1 MTPLSAIVWNVDPTF
16 FSLFGLEIRY
26 YGVLWAVAF
35 LLGIYYF
42 TKFCK
47 HEQLPDRLV
56 DSMFWCATILAIV
69 GARLGHCLFYEPE
82 VYLADPLR
90 MLNIRE
96 GGMASHG
103 AAIGFLL
110 GLTIFAIANKMPFW
124 WGADRIMIPVAIGGA
139 GVRIGNLMN
148 SEIYG
153 GPTDLPWGFVFQ
165 RAGETQPMHPTQ
177 IYEALC
183 YIIVF
188 LTLLWLYFKRDAG
201 RKHPGLMFGVGLIG
215 IFVAR
220 FFIEYIKNDQVGFEE
235 GMRSAIGMNMG
246 QFLSIPF
253 VVIGIVLV
261 IVGLHSKPQHIAW
274 AEAEK
279 AAANAK
285 PKAKKVAPP
294 KAKNSK

>member
-1 MTPLSAIVWNVDPTF
+1 MTNLLSITWNVDPTF
-16 FSLFGLEIRY
+16 FTLFGLDIRY

-35 LLGIYYF
+35 MLGIYYF

-47 HEQLPDRLV
+47 HEGLPDRLV
-56 DSMFWCATILAIV
+56 DSMFWCATILAIL

-82 VYLADPLR
+82 VYLADPVR
-90 MLNIRE
+90 ILNIRE

-110 GLTIFAIANKMPFW
+110 GLTIFAVMNKMPWW

-153 GPTDLPWGFVFQ
+153 GPTDLPWGFIFQ

-183 YIIVF
+183 YILVF
-188 LTLLWLYFKRDAG
+188 LILLWLYFKKDAG

-220 FFIEYIKNDQVGFEE
+220 FIIEYIKNDQVGFEE

-246 QFLSIPF
+246 QLLSIPF
-253 VVIGIVLV
+253 VVIGIILV
-261 IVGLHSKPQHIAW
+261 VVGLLNKPQHIAW
-274 AEAEK
+274 VEAAKQAEAR
-279 AAANAK
+279 

-294 KAKNSK
+294 KAKK

>member
-1 MTPLSAIVWNVDPTF
+1 MTLFSAITWNVDPTF
-16 FSLFGLEIRY
+16 FTLFGLDIRY

-35 LLGIYYF
+35 MLGIYYF

-47 HEQLPDRLV
+47 HEGLPDKLV

-90 MLNIRE
+90 ILNIRE

-110 GLTIFAIANKMPFW
+110 GLTIFAIANKMPWW

-153 GPTDLPWGFVFQ
+153 GPTDLPWGFIFQ

-183 YIIVF
+183 YILVF
-188 LTLLWLYFKRDAG
+188 VILLCLYFKRDAG

-246 QFLSIPF
+246 QLLSIPF

-261 IVGLHSKPQHIAW
+261 IVGLLNKPQHIAW
-274 AEAEK
+274 VEAAK
-279 AAANAK
+279 AAEAK

-294 KAKNSK
+294 KAKK

>member
-1 MTPLSAIVWNVDPTF
+1 MTLFSAITWNVDPTF
-16 FSLFGLEIRY
+16 FTLFGLDIRY

-35 LLGIYYF
+35 MLGIYYF

-47 HEQLPDRLV
+47 HEGLPDKLV
-56 DSMFWCATILAIV
+56 DSMFWCATILAIL

-90 MLNIRE
+90 ILNIRE

-110 GLTIFAIANKMPFW
+110 GLTIFAIVNKMPWW

-153 GPTDLPWGFVFQ
+153 GPTDLPWGFIFQ

-183 YIIVF
+183 YILVF
-188 LTLLWLYFKRDAG
+188 VILLWLYFKRDAG

-220 FFIEYIKNDQVGFEE
+220 FIIEYIKNDQVGFEE

-246 QFLSIPF
+246 QLLSVPF

-261 IVGLHSKPQHIAW
+261 IVGLLNKPQHIAW
-274 AEAEK
+274 VEAAK
-279 AAANAK
+279 AAEAK

-294 KAKNSK
+294 KAKK

>member
-1 MTPLSAIVWNVDPTF
+1 MTLFSAITWNVDPTF
-16 FSLFGLEIRY
+16 FTLFGLDIRY

-35 LLGIYYF
+35 MLGIYYF

-47 HEQLPDRLV
+47 HEGLPDKLV
-56 DSMFWCATILAIV
+56 DSMFWCATILAIL

-90 MLNIRE
+90 ILNIRE

-110 GLTIFAIANKMPFW
+110 GLTIFAIANKMPWW

-153 GPTDLPWGFVFQ
+153 GPTDLPWGFIFQ

-183 YIIVF
+183 YILVF
-188 LTLLWLYFKRDAG
+188 LILLWLYFKRDAG

-220 FFIEYIKNDQVGFEE
+220 FIIEYIKNDQVGFEE

-246 QFLSIPF
+246 QLLSIPF

-261 IVGLHSKPQHIAW
+261 IVGLLNKPQHIAW
-274 AEAEK
+274 VEAAK
-279 AAANAK
+279 AAEAK

-294 KAKNSK
+294 KAKK

>member
-1 MTPLSAIVWNVDPTF
+1 MTNLLSITWSVDPTF
-16 FSLFGLEIRY
+16 FTLFGLDIRY

-35 LLGIYYF
+35 MLGIYYF

-47 HEQLPDRLV
+47 HEGLPDRLV
-56 DSMFWCATILAIV
+56 DSMFWCATILAIL

-82 VYLADPLR
+82 VYLADPVR
-90 MLNIRE
+90 ILNIRE

-110 GLTIFAIANKMPFW
+110 GLTIFAVMNKMPWW

-153 GPTDLPWGFVFQ
+153 GPTDLPWGFIFQ

-183 YIIVF
+183 YILVF
-188 LTLLWLYFKRDAG
+188 LILLWLYFKKDAG

-220 FFIEYIKNDQVGFEE
+220 FIIEYIKNDQVGFEE

-246 QFLSIPF
+246 QLLSIPF
-253 VVIGIVLV
+253 VVIGIILV
-261 IVGLHSKPQHIAW
+261 VVGLLNKPQHIAW
-274 AEAEK
+274 VEAAKQAEAR
-279 AAANAK
+279 

-294 KAKNSK
+294 KAKK

>member
-1 MTPLSAIVWNVDPTF
+1 MTPFSAIVWNVDPTF
-16 FSLFGLEIRY
+16 FTIFGLDVRY
-26 YGVLWAVAF
+26 YGVLWAIGF

-47 HEQLPDRLV
+47 HEHLPDKLV
-56 DSMFWCATILAIV
+56 DSMFWCGVIPAII
-69 GARLGHCLFYEPE
+69 GARLGHCIFYEPE

-110 GLTIFAIANKMPFW
+110 GLTLFAIINKMPFW
-124 WGADRIMIPVAIGGA
+124 WGADRIMVPVAIGGA

-183 YIIVF
+183 YILVF
-188 LTLLWLYFKRDAG
+188 LILLWLYFKRDAG

-220 FFIEYIKNDQVGFEE
+220 FIIEYIKNDQVGFEE

-246 QFLSIPF
+246 QLLSIPF
-253 VVIGIVLV
+253 IVIGVALV
-261 IVGLHSKPQHIAW
+261 VVGLCNKPQRIAW
-274 AEAEK
+274 AEATKE
-279 AAANAK
+279 AEAK

-294 KAKNSK
+294 KAKNAK

>member
-1 MTPLSAIVWNVDPTF
+1 MTLFSAITWNVDPTF
-16 FSLFGLEIRY
+16 FTLFGLDIRY

-35 LLGIYYF
+35 MLGIYYF

-47 HEQLPDRLV
+47 HEGLPDKLV

-90 MLNIRE
+90 ILNIRE

-110 GLTIFAIANKMPFW
+110 GLTIFAIANKMPWW

-153 GPTDLPWGFVFQ
+153 GPTDLPWGFIFQ

-183 YIIVF
+183 YILVF
-188 LTLLWLYFKRDAG
+188 LILLWLYFKRDAG

-220 FFIEYIKNDQVGFEE
+220 FVIEYIKNDQVGFEE

-246 QFLSIPF
+246 QLLSIPF

-261 IVGLHSKPQHIAW
+261 VVGLLNKPQHIAW
-274 AEAEK
+274 VEAAK
-279 AAANAK
+279 AAEAK

-294 KAKNSK
+294 KAKK

>member
-1 MTPLSAIVWNVDPTF
+1 MTLFSAITWNVDPTF
-16 FSLFGLEIRY
+16 FTLFGLDIRY

-35 LLGIYYF
+35 MLGIYYF

-47 HEQLPDRLV
+47 HEGLPDKLV

-82 VYLADPLR
+82 VDLAAPLR
-90 MLNIRE
+90 ILNIRE

-110 GLTIFAIANKMPFW
+110 GLTIFAIANKMPWW

-153 GPTDLPWGFVFQ
+153 GPTDLPWGFIFQ

-183 YIIVF
+183 YILVF
-188 LTLLWLYFKRDAG
+188 VILLWLYFKRDAG

-220 FFIEYIKNDQVGFEE
+220 FIIEYIKNDQVGFEE

-246 QFLSIPF
+246 QLLSIPF

-261 IVGLHSKPQHIAW
+261 IVGLLNKPQHIAW
-274 AEAEK
+274 VEAAK
-279 AAANAK
+279 AAEAK

-294 KAKNSK
+294 KAKK

>member
-1 MTPLSAIVWNVDPTF
+1 MTNLLAITWNVDPTF
-16 FSLFGLEIRY
+16 FTLFGLDIRY

-35 LLGIYYF
+35 MLGIYYF

-47 HEQLPDRLV
+47 HEGLPDRLV

-82 VYLADPLR
+82 VYLADPVR
-90 MLNIRE
+90 ILNIRE

-110 GLTIFAIANKMPFW
+110 GLTIFAVINKMPWW

-153 GPTDLPWGFVFQ
+153 GPTDLPWGFIFQ

-183 YIIVF
+183 YILVF
-188 LTLLWLYFKRDAG
+188 LILLWLYFKRDAG

-220 FFIEYIKNDQVGFEE
+220 FIIEYIKNDQVGFEE

-246 QFLSIPF
+246 QLLSIPF
-253 VVIGIVLV
+253 VVIGIILV
-261 IVGLHSKPQHIAW
+261 VVGLLNKPQHIAW
-274 AEAEK
+274 VEAAKQAEAR
-279 AAANAK
+279 

-294 KAKNSK
+294 KAKK

>member
-1 MTPLSAIVWNVDPTF
+1 MTLFSAITWNVDPTF
-16 FSLFGLEIRY
+16 FTLFGLDIRY

-35 LLGIYYF
+35 MLGIYYF

-47 HEQLPDRLV
+47 HEGLPDKLV
-56 DSMFWCATILAIV
+56 DSMFWCATILAIL

-90 MLNIRE
+90 ILNIRE

-110 GLTIFAIANKMPFW
+110 GLSIFAIVNKMPWW

-153 GPTDLPWGFVFQ
+153 GPTDLPWGFIFQ

-183 YIIVF
+183 YILVF
-188 LTLLWLYFKRDAG
+188 VILLWLYFKRDAG

-220 FFIEYIKNDQVGFEE
+220 FIIEYIKNDQVGFEE

-246 QFLSIPF
+246 QLLSIPF

-261 IVGLHSKPQHIAW
+261 IVGLLNKPQHIAW
-274 AEAEK
+274 VEAAK
-279 AAANAK
+279 AAEAK

-294 KAKNSK
+294 KAKK

>member
-1 MTPLSAIVWNVDPTF
+1 MTLFSAITWNVDPTF
-16 FSLFGLEIRY
+16 FTLFGLDIRY

-35 LLGIYYF
+35 MLGIYYF

-47 HEQLPDRLV
+47 HEGLPDKLV
-56 DSMFWCATILAIV
+56 DSMFWCATILAIL

-90 MLNIRE
+90 ILNIRE

-110 GLTIFAIANKMPFW
+110 GLTIFAIVNKMPWW

-153 GPTDLPWGFVFQ
+153 GPTDLPWGFIFQ

-183 YIIVF
+183 YILVF
-188 LTLLWLYFKRDAG
+188 LILLWLYFKRDAG

-220 FFIEYIKNDQVGFEE
+220 FIIEYIKNDQVGFEE

-246 QFLSIPF
+246 QLLSIPF

-261 IVGLHSKPQHIAW
+261 IVGLLNKPQHIAW
-274 AEAEK
+274 VEAAK
-279 AAANAK
+279 AAEAK

-294 KAKNSK
+294 KAKK

>member
-1 MTPLSAIVWNVDPTF
+1 MTNLLAITWNVDPTF
-16 FSLFGLEIRY
+16 FTLFGLDIRY

-35 LLGIYYF
+35 MLGIYYF

-47 HEQLPDRLV
+47 HEGLPDRLV

-82 VYLADPLR
+82 VYLADPVR
-90 MLNIRE
+90 ILNIRE

-110 GLTIFAIANKMPFW
+110 GLTIFAVINKMPWW

-153 GPTDLPWGFVFQ
+153 GPTDLPWGFIFQ

-183 YIIVF
+183 YILVF
-188 LTLLWLYFKRDAG
+188 LILLWLYFKKDAG

-220 FFIEYIKNDQVGFEE
+220 FIIEYIKNDQVGFEE

-246 QFLSIPF
+246 QLLSIPF
-253 VVIGIVLV
+253 VVIGIILV
-261 IVGLHSKPQHIAW
+261 VVGLLNKPQHIAW
-274 AEAEK
+274 VEAAKQAEAR
-279 AAANAK
+279 

-294 KAKNSK
+294 KAKK

>member
-1 MTPLSAIVWNVDPTF
+1 MTLFSAITWNVDPTF
-16 FSLFGLEIRY
+16 FTLFGLDIRY

-35 LLGIYYF
+35 MLGIYYF

-47 HEQLPDRLV
+47 HEGLPDKLV

-90 MLNIRE
+90 ILNIRE

-110 GLTIFAIANKMPFW
+110 GLTIFAIANKMPWW

-153 GPTDLPWGFVFQ
+153 GPTDLPWGFIFQ

-183 YIIVF
+183 YILVF
-188 LTLLWLYFKRDAG
+188 VILLWLYFKRDAG

-220 FFIEYIKNDQVGFEE
+220 FIIEYIKNDQVGFEE

-246 QFLSIPF
+246 QLLSIPF

-261 IVGLHSKPQHIAW
+261 IVGL
-274 AEAEK
+274 
-279 AAANAK
+279 
-285 PKAKKVAPP
+285 
-294 KAKNSK
+294 

>member
-1 MTPLSAIVWNVDPTF
+1 
-16 FSLFGLEIRY
+16 
-26 YGVLWAVAF
+26 
-35 LLGIYYF
+35 
-42 TKFCK
+42 
-47 HEQLPDRLV
+47 
-56 DSMFWCATILAIV
+56 MFWCATILAIV

-90 MLNIRE
+90 ILNIRE

-110 GLTIFAIANKMPFW
+110 GLTIFAIANKMPWW

-153 GPTDLPWGFVFQ
+153 GPTDLPWGFIFQ

-183 YIIVF
+183 YILVF
-188 LTLLWLYFKRDAG
+188 VILLWLYFKRDAG

-220 FFIEYIKNDQVGFEE
+220 FIIEYIKNDQVGFEE

-246 QFLSIPF
+246 QLLSIPF

-261 IVGLHSKPQHIAW
+261 IVGLLNKPQHIAW
-274 AEAEK
+274 VEAAK
-279 AAANAK
+279 AAEAK

-294 KAKNSK
+294 KAKK

>member
-1 MTPLSAIVWNVDPTF
+1 MTLFSAITWNVDPTF
-16 FSLFGLEIRY
+16 FTLFGLDIRY

-35 LLGIYYF
+35 MLGIYYF

-47 HEQLPDRLV
+47 HEGLPDKLV
-56 DSMFWCATILAIV
+56 DSMFWCATILAIL

-90 MLNIRE
+90 ILNIRE

-110 GLTIFAIANKMPFW
+110 GLTIFAIANKMPWW

-153 GPTDLPWGFVFQ
+153 GPTDLPWGFIFQ

-183 YIIVF
+183 YILVF
-188 LTLLWLYFKRDAG
+188 VILLWLYFKRDAG

-220 FFIEYIKNDQVGFEE
+220 FIIEYIKNDQVGFEE

-246 QFLSIPF
+246 QLLSIPF

-261 IVGLHSKPQHIAW
+261 IVGLLNKPQHIAW
-274 AEAEK
+274 VEAAK
-279 AAANAK
+279 AAEAK

-294 KAKNSK
+294 KAKK

>member
-1 MTPLSAIVWNVDPTF
+1 MTLFSAITWNVDPTF
-16 FSLFGLEIRY
+16 FTLFGLDIRY

-35 LLGIYYF
+35 MLGIYYF

-47 HEQLPDRLV
+47 HEGLPDKLV

-90 MLNIRE
+90 ILNIRE

-110 GLTIFAIANKMPFW
+110 GLTIFAVINKMPWW

-153 GPTDLPWGFVFQ
+153 GPTDLPWGFIFQ

-183 YIIVF
+183 YILVF
-188 LTLLWLYFKRDAG
+188 VILLWLYFKRDAG

-246 QFLSIPF
+246 QLLSIPF
-253 VVIGIVLV
+253 VVIGIILV
-261 IVGLHSKPQHIAW
+261 IVGLLNKPQHIAW
-274 AEAEK
+274 VEAAK
-279 AAANAK
+279 AAEAK

-294 KAKNSK
+294 KAKK